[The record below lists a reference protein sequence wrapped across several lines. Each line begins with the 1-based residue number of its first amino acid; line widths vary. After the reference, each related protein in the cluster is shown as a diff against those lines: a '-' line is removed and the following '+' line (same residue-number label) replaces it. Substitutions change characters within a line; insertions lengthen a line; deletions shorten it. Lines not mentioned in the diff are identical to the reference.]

1 MVFDLTFII
10 IICWFA
16 IIGYRKGM
24 LYSLFSIFGITL
36 ALFLSYLVS
45 PVIINMVCKLLNSG
59 NNIDIELDSLLHS
72 NINILTF
79 ANYVLSAKNFN
90 MYSISLYALII
101 MASYFFVLLIIK
113 SILGNVARICYYGC
127 SKKITFAK
135 CDRFLGVFCGTIK
148 GLIFVFM
155 LSIVVIIAKTINI
168 FDNNVIMQISNSSLI
183 DFSYCIFNF
192 MIK

>member
-79 ANYVLSAKNFN
+79 ANYVLSAKNLN

-113 SILGNVARICYYGC
+113 YILGNVARIC
-127 SKKITFAK
+127 
-135 CDRFLGVFCGTIK
+135 
-148 GLIFVFM
+148 
-155 LSIVVIIAKTINI
+155 
-168 FDNNVIMQISNSSLI
+168 
-183 DFSYCIFNF
+183 
-192 MIK
+192 